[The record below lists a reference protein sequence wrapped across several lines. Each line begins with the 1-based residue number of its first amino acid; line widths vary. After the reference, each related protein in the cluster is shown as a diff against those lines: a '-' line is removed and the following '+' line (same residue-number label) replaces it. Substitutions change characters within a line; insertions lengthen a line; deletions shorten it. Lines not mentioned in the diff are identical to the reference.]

1 MANKSYIN
9 KYAKVLFDMSE
20 KNNSTIEICNELN
33 FISKTIKSIP
43 EFNYILF
50 TKNTSKANK
59 KNILLNVFNNKIN
72 LLVVELL
79 LILMDN
85 DEIQL
90 FDDIINKYN
99 HLMDIDSKELDVII
113 TSNTEFSS
121 DRLEFIK
128 QNLSKKL
135 NKQINIKAHINKA
148 ILGGVQLR
156 IGNTIIDNSLLNKL
170 RKLKNNLKD
179 NQANME

>member
-1 MANKSYIN
+1 
-9 KYAKVLFDMSE
+9 
-20 KNNSTIEICNELN
+20 
-33 FISKTIKSIP
+33 
-43 EFNYILF
+43 
-50 TKNTSKANK
+50 
-59 KNILLNVFNNKIN
+59 
-72 LLVVELL
+72 
-79 LILMDN
+79 MDN

-90 FDDIINKYN
+90 FDDIINRYN